1 VYLRIRPVPDR
12 CKAVP
17 RPVPGNGKDP
27 RRRPKQAA
35 GGELCLVPTGANSV
49 ALTVPQ
55 AKLVDPKR
63 GRTEV
68 FDGFSAVFPP
78 DSTQVRCSAVPL
90 PCSFFFSN
98 LRFPP
103 TCIPLPKMHFHNPS
117 TANSLHTAYL
127 HL

>member
-1 VYLRIRPVPDR
+1 
-12 CKAVP
+12 
-17 RPVPGNGKDP
+17 
-27 RRRPKQAA
+27 
-35 GGELCLVPTGANSV
+35 VPTGANSV